1 MKKTDQKRQHILDTA
16 YRLFRSNGF
25 EKTTMSEI
33 TAAAG
38 GSKATVYNYF
48 PSKEELFLE
57 CMINITDHFLAK
69 VFAGLQEAKADVPA
83 TLLNLGKTSLRAI
96 CTPEMLAS
104 KRLVIAEAARSGIGK
119 VFHEKTV
126 QYMQEVAAFLR
137 RAMADGN
144 LRKADPLQA
153 AYDFRALL
161 EADLLERC
169 LLGATEAPPSAAA
182 VSRAARNAVASFLRA
197 YAPESMTEGRS

>member
-1 MKKTDQKRQHILDTA
+1 MRKTDQKRQHILDTA

-57 CMINITDHFLAK
+57 CMVNITDHLLEGL
-69 VFAGLQEAKADVPA
+69 FAGLQDPKADVSA
-83 TLLNLGKTSLRAI
+83 ALLNLGKDILRLT

-104 KRLVIAEAARSGIGK
+104 RRLVIAEAARSGIGK
-119 VFHEKTV
+119 LFHEKTLH
-126 QYMQEVAAFLR
+126 YMQELAAFLR
-137 RAMADGN
+137 GAMQDGY
-144 LRKADPLQA
+144 LREADPLQA

-161 EADLLERC
+161 EADILERC
-169 LLGATEAPPSAAA
+169 LLGATKAPPSAAA
-182 VSRAARNAVASFLRA
+182 VSRAARNAVAAFLRA
-197 YAPESMTEGRS
+197 YAMDRTTSGR